1 MLSGVEDARF
11 GGRHIN
17 VCRKNYLHIETPQGH
32 SCDMHEEK
40 EEPKMFIKKLEIVKG
55 GIKVTLMDI
64 ETNQSQY
71 ELVMDIKYADKIII
85 GNPMNLTF
93 N

>member
-1 MLSGVEDARF
+1 
-11 GGRHIN
+11 
-17 VCRKNYLHIETPQGH
+17 
-32 SCDMHEEK
+32 
-40 EEPKMFIKKLEIVKG
+40 MFIKKLEIVKG